1 VLFVRDHDAIPRRA
15 DVGVT
20 ATSEFGLGGGLCRH
34 TLRDGNAMEMI
45 GRLCN
50 PTGRNE
56 SIDAAVA
63 AAEGFLAGQSKGKGR
78 GGRGRGRGKGGGGR
92 GGGGR
97 FRRQAQRVRDEARL
111 WTLTGK
117 MHTFEREMVRL
128 GS

>member
-1 VLFVRDHDAIPRRA
+1 MRDRDAIPRRA

-63 AAEGFLAGQSKGKGR
+63 AAEGFSPASKGKDAAAR
-78 GGRGRGRGKGGGGR
+78 RGRAKGGGGR

-117 MHTFEREMVRL
+117 MHTFEREMVHL